1 MIVAIV
7 VSMVVVVFCLSLLLV
22 SYALFSSSV
31 RRVTQNQCR
40 ELSKTISIEIE
51 KELTTPAYT
60 SFDMQKQD
68 VTDGKNLLWQY
79 LRYNVCQGNW
89 PYY

>member
-51 KELTTPAYT
+51 KELNDAGIYK
-60 SFDMQKQD
+60 F
-68 VTDGKNLLWQY
+68 
-79 LRYNVCQGNW
+79 
-89 PYY
+89 